1 MGLQTIL
8 AFILVFGTI
17 VFIHE
22 FGHFLF
28 AKRAG
33 MLVREFAIGFGPK
46 LFSHKKGETLYTVR
60 ALPLGGYVRVAGE
73 DPELAEIKTGKE
85 VALRQ
90 NRAGLV
96 THILMN
102 ADKGQPGDVRGRVMD
117 LDLEHRLYVLL
128 ADENGQE
135 TRFEIDREAELVDDH
150 QTIQIAPWDRQ
161 YGAKSV
167 GARALFITGGPLF
180 NVILSVIL
188 FSILTMMIG
197 VPDHV
202 VVDEVQANFPAE
214 EVGLRAGDRFVEVNG
229 EAVASGQKL
238 INAIQER
245 EGRPVSITVERDGQ
259 LIDMEITPV
268 YNDEMNV
275 YQIGITQREELKDAG
290 LVTAVKQ
297 SFIDIYNYTRL
308 IFDSFAMLVS
318 GQVGFSDLAGP
329 VGIADLTGQVA
340 KSGWL
345 SLINWTSFLSLYLG
359 IFNLLPIPALDGSRL
374 LFVLLEGVRG
384 RPIDPQKESM
394 VHLIGFALL
403 LMLMVAVTYN
413 DILRLFS

>member
-1 MGLQTIL
+1 MQTIL

-46 LFSHKKGETLYTVR
+46 LISHKKGETLYTVR
-60 ALPLGGYVRVAGE
+60 ILPLGGYVRVAGE
-73 DPELAEIKTGKE
+73 DPEIADIKTGKE

-90 NRAGLV
+90 NKAGHI

-102 ADKGQPGDVRGRVMD
+102 PAKGEPGDIRGRIMD
-117 LDLEHRLYVLL
+117 HDLERQLFILL
-128 ADENGQE
+128 ADESGTE
-135 TRFEIDREAELVDDH
+135 TRYTVDREAEMVYDN
-150 QTIQIAPWDRQ
+150 QTVQIAPWDRQ

-188 FSILTMMIG
+188 FSVLTMLTGI
-197 VPDHV
+197 P
-202 VVDEVQANFPAE
+202 DEVLVSQVQENSPAVE
-214 EVGLRAGDRFVEVNG
+214 AGLEKGDRFIRVNG
-229 EAVASGQKL
+229 EEVKSSKDL
-238 INAIQER
+238 ISAIQTSDGE
-245 EGRPVSITVERDGQ
+245 PVSLKVERDGRVF
-259 LIDMEITPV
+259 DTTITPS
-268 YNDEMNV
+268 YNEDEKR
-275 YQIGITQREELKDAG
+275 YLIGVFQSETMKDANV
-290 LVTAVKQ
+290 LTAFQ
-297 SFIDIYNYTRL
+297 MSFVHIYDYTKL
-308 IFDSFAMLVS
+308 IFDSFAMLLS
-318 GQVGFSDLAGP
+318 GNVPFTDLAGP

-340 KSGWL
+340 KSGFINL
-345 SLINWTSFLSLYLG
+345 LNWTSFLSLYLG
-359 IFNLLPIPALDGSRL
+359 IFNLMPIPALDGSRL
-374 LFVLLEGVRG
+374 LFVLLEGLRG
-384 RPIDPQKESM
+384 RPIDPAKESM

-403 LMLMVAVTYN
+403 IMLMVAVTYN